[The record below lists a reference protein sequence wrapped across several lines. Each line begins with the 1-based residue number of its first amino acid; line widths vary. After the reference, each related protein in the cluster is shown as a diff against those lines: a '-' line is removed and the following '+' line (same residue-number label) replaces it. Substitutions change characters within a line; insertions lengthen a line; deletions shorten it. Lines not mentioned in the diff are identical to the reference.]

1 MSDEGRECPYCAFVA
16 HSTSEE
22 VAHMSTAHPEE
33 VNRRL
38 AQAGIPEVVDYRQGP
53 DLPSYLTMR
62 ELSLVGMFAT
72 RLAVEHGWASEIDE
86 VEVGILVRDRG
97 PGSKMPA
104 SWIEFSVR
112 DRQYAFWRHTMDLYE
127 VGPDGAVGDD
137 PIHRN
142 D

>member
-53 DLPSYLTMR
+53 DLPSYLTLLEWR
-62 ELSLVGMFAT
+62 QVAIWIE
-72 RLAVEHGWASEIDE
+72 RYAVEQAWDLHQYNPQIS
-86 VEVGILVRDRG
+86 ILVRDRG
-97 PGSKMPA
+97 EGSAMPA
-104 SWIEFSVR
+104 AWIEFSVGE
-112 DRQYAFWRHTMDLYE
+112 QQFAIWRNTGDLYR
-127 VGPDGAVGDD
+127 VGQDGAVEDD